1 MVGVQ
6 SLETV
11 LQRVHVGVLVA
22 LQLEARG
29 DDLGVPVDGL
39 ALVILLEHEQEVA
52 RVAGVEAEAVDAA
65 LGAVGQG
72 VGGEVLVCRYVR

>member
-6 SLETV
+6 RLETV
-11 LQRVHVGVLVA
+11 LQRVHVRVLVA

-29 DDLGVPVDGL
+29 DDLGVPVNGL
-39 ALVILLEHEQEVA
+39 ALVVLLEHEQEVA
-52 RVAGVEAEAVDAA
+52 RVAGVEAEAVHAA
-65 LGAVGQG
+65 LGAVGQS